1 MSEFFG
7 YCSQF
12 FIVIRLDGED
22 IAVSVVGVFVAEIA
36 LDNLDELIL
45 RIIGVTK
52 RLVSTAIDRGDIA
65 EAIIRVGIR
74 IRRGA
79 AHLLGQARDQRRCAV
94 ARDRLIR
101 IGLRESQTGSDGV
114 FPGQSLQSIISEAQR
129 VADTA
134 CGNRHG
140 AHCTV
145 RVIVYVTV
153 GLTEAAARSSSH
165 TAGVRRHAAL
175 AVIGIVGNRADHF
188 AHHRIRSAKTT
199 DTVASNFSGGKHRP
213 ERRCLPD

>member
-12 FIVIRLDGED
+12 FIVIRLDGKQ
-22 IAVSVVGVFVAEIA
+22 IAVGVVGIFVAEIA
-36 LDNLDELIL
+36 LNHLDELIL

-74 IRRGA
+74 SRRRA
-79 AHLLGQARDQRRCAV
+79 IDLLRQSRDQRGRAS

-101 IGLRESQTGSDGV
+101 IGLRESKPRSRKR
-114 FPGQSLQSIISEAQR
+114 FRRQSLQRIVSEAQR
-129 VADTA
+129 IADAT

-145 RVIVYVTV
+145 RVIIRIAV
-153 GLTEAAARSSSH
+153 GLTEAAARRS
-165 TAGVRRHAAL
+165 RHAA
-175 AVIGIVGNRADHF
+175 GICRH
-188 AHHRIRSAKTT
+188 AKFFGWQ
-199 DTVASNFSGGKHRP
+199 AP
-213 ERRCLPD
+213 P